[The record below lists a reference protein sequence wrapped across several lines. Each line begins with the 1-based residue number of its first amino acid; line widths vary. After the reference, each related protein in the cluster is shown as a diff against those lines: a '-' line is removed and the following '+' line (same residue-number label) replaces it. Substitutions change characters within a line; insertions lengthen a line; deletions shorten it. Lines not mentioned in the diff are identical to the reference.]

1 MPSDPPTVRACEH
14 HGRVTYLDERCVLCA
29 RDEGTE
35 TAEMRIAIGIED
47 AVRGEFDSRE
57 AFVDA
62 VIDRADGD

>member
-1 MPSDPPTVRACEH
+1 
-14 HGRVTYLDERCVLCA
+14 
-29 RDEGTE
+29 
-35 TAEMRIAIGIED
+35 MRIAIGIED